1 MFDSLSGPMRSLLAR
16 LAFLV
21 AGALVGA
28 ALYARGVA
36 GILAVPL
43 AVVALLVIG
52 ELYLFAAGQGV

>member
-16 LAFLV
+16 LAFLL

-28 ALYARGVA
+28 ALYALGVA

-43 AVVALLVIG
+43 AVVALLVFG
-52 ELYLFAAGQGV
+52 ELYLFAADQGV